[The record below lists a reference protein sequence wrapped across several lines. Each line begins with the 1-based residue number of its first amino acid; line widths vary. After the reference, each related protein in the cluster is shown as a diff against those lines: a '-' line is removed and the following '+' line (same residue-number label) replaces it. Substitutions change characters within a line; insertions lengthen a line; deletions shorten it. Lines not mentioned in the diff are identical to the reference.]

1 MPGWARNQRKLTG
14 LSDRRAGGTKPG
26 RALCLYSR
34 SVPILASP
42 ALPRGSM
49 AALTQPE
56 LTAQDLLLRPWQ
68 PSDRRTVVAGY
79 ADPAIQRW
87 HCRSMTDDEA
97 DDWIAAW
104 PGRWSGETGAGWAVL
119 AAGHVVGQISLRR
132 VDLAEGLAEVSYWVL
147 PEARGR
153 RVAPRALSA
162 VTTWSFTI
170 LRLHRVELC
179 HSTVNTASCRV
190 AQYAGF
196 TMEGTK
202 RGEARHTDGWHDMH
216 LHSRLDHD
224 R

>member
-1 MPGWARNQRKLTG
+1 MPT
-14 LSDRRAGGTKPG
+14 
-26 RALCLYSR
+26 
-34 SVPILASP
+34 LASP

-56 LTAQDLLLRPWQ
+56 LSAQDLLLRPWQ
-68 PSDRRTVVAGY
+68 PSDRRAVVAGY

-97 DDWIAAW
+97 DAWIAAW
-104 PGRWSGETGAGWAVL
+104 SDRWNGETGAGWAVL

-153 RVAPRALSA
+153 RVAPRALTA
-162 VTTWSFTI
+162 VTTWSFAT

-202 RGEARHTDGWHDMH
+202 RAEARHTDGWHDMH
-216 LHSRLDHD
+216 LHSRLDND